1 MIFNSSAVAFGRNET
16 FSLRYNWIYKGLSAL
31 KENKDIFTSPD
42 ALQTLGVGK
51 NMMISMKY
59 WLSAYQLVEKT
70 NSSEFTEFASYLL
83 DPEKG
88 KDPYLEDINT
98 LWLLHWKLCTN
109 PDLATMYYWFFNK
122 FTQTTFSKLQ
132 VLNELSSWLEHNTT
146 KSVSQKTLER
156 DVSLLLKAY
165 LGANTEDKAFED
177 QLENPFHE
185 LNLVSKNAS
194 DVYNCFVR
202 DRETIDF
209 RLLGFFI
216 ADIQEFFTAGDMLD
230 KPKNFKQIPVSQI
243 LNSDEFPSIQKIFKT
258 TEDSLYISL
267 EQLEHA
273 YPDLFKISDTVGQKS
288 LFILQA
294 LKPYK
299 FLDDFFKANK

>member
-16 FSLRYNWIYKGLSAL
+16 FSLRYNWIFKGLSAL
-31 KENKDIFTSPD
+31 KENREIFTSPD
-42 ALQTLGVGK
+42 ALQTLGVGQ
-51 NMMISMKY
+51 NMKGSMKY

-70 NSSEFTEFASYLL
+70 NPSEFTEFASYLL

-109 PDLATMYYWFFNK
+109 PDLATMYYWFFNN

-132 VLNELSSWLEHNTT
+132 ILNELTVWLTNHST

-165 LGANTEDKAFED
+165 LGANTEDKSAED

-185 LNLVSKNAS
+185 LNLISKNS
-194 DVYNCFVR
+194 HDVYNCFLR

-216 ADIQEFFTAGDMLD
+216 AEIQAFFSKGDMVNKARD
-230 KPKNFKQIPVSQI
+230 FKQIPVSQI

-258 TEDSLYISL
+258 TEDALYICL
-267 EQLEHA
+267 EHLEHA
-273 YPDLFKISDTVGQKS
+273 YPETFKISDTVGQKS
-288 LFILQA
+288 LYILEK
-294 LKPYK
+294 LEPYK